1 MSKGFIWT
9 IKDKV
14 EVNEGEILSFAG
26 RWDWLTSNVAS
37 ADMEVYL
44 GAEDVTS
51 SVTTGSITI
60 NGKTVT
66 YKKIQNL
73 VGGKTYRVRW
83 HATDAG
89 GQVHIRMTE
98 MKVIAKKTGK

>member
-1 MSKGFIWT
+1 MSKGYIWT
-9 IKDKV
+9 IPEKI
-14 EVNEGEILSFAG
+14 EINEDEILSYGG

-37 ADMEVYL
+37 ADMEVFL

-73 VGGKTYRVRW
+73 TGGKTYRVRW
-83 HATDAG
+83 HATDGG
-89 GQVHIRMTE
+89 GQNHIRLTE
-98 MKVIAKKTGK
+98 IKVIAKKTGK